1 MPSLSKFGHPFS
13 GLSSMKRKR
22 SDILQLFL
30 SLGIVLTS
38 AFLLS
43 FYFFKLDLTEE
54 KRHSLTPA
62 TQEMLGNLPDPLFIR
77 CYLHGEFPAEFK
89 RLENSIKERLDEF
102 VDYSNGQIDYE
113 FIDPYES
120 GDEKIIN
127 ETFKALDEKG
137 LRFSN
142 ISYSENGAQA
152 SKLIWPAA
160 IVEYQGREYPIQ
172 FLKTET
178 PVATDQMVNTSVNNL
193 EYELANGLRKI
204 TRKDKPA
211 IAILTG
217 HREIPGINLAD
228 FLYGLR
234 ENYDVE
240 PVRIDSQINAFSD
253 KADAMTLRTNRYA
266 ALVVAGP
273 DSAIGDK
280 DRFIIDQFIMNGGK
294 VLWMLDA
301 LKINMDSLRNAE
313 STMAVSNENGVYEML
328 FEYGVRLNRALV
340 IDFQG
345 APIILDNGPMGNQ
358 RAYTDRTNY
367 YAPLLLSSTNTHPIT
382 ANLDPIKMEFAGS
395 LDSVNAS
402 SDVVKIP
409 LLKSS
414 PLSKELRAPV
424 RVDLQLLAFNQQY
437 FENGTSPERTMAMIL
452 EGKFP
457 SAFSDQ
463 TPDAIKKD
471 PNIAFRDKSLPTKM
485 IVIADGDIAYNDV
498 DMRSGKP
505 IPIALGYDP
514 QFRRVLYDNKEFLMN
529 CMNYLLDDQALISV
543 RSRTIELRKM
553 AEEKIVSSGSTIKT
567 INTVV
572 PILLVMVLGIIQFFW
587 RKKRW
592 TSKLA

>member
-1 MPSLSKFGHPFS
+1 
-13 GLSSMKRKR
+13 MKRKR

-30 SLGIVLTS
+30 SLGIVLIS

-54 KRHSLTPA
+54 KRHSLTTA

-172 FLKTET
+172 FLKTES
-178 PVATDQMVNTSVNNL
+178 PLATDQMVNTSVNNL

-253 KADAMTLRTNRYA
+253 KADAMALRTNRYA

-273 DSAIGDK
+273 DSVIGDK

-382 ANLDPIKMEFAGS
+382 ANLDPLKMEFAGS

-402 SDVVKIP
+402 ADVVKIP

-437 FENGTSPERTMAMIL
+437 FENGASPERTMAMIL

-457 SAFSDQ
+457 SAFRDQ

-505 IPIALGYDP
+505 MPIALGYDP

-553 AEEKIVSSGSTIKT
+553 AEEKIISSGNTIKA
-567 INTVV
+567 INTVA
-572 PILLVMVLGIIQFFW
+572 PILLVMVLGIIQFIW

>member
-1 MPSLSKFGHPFS
+1 MR
-13 GLSSMKRKR
+13 RKR
-22 SDILQLFL
+22 SDIVQLLL
-30 SLGIVLTS
+30 SLAIVLVS

-43 FYFFKLDLTEE
+43 YFFFKIDLTEE

-62 TQEMLGNLPDPLFIR
+62 TKEMLGNLDDKLFIR

-102 VDYSNGQIDYE
+102 CDYSEGNIDYE

-120 GDEKIIN
+120 GDDKIIN

-137 LRFSN
+137 LRFTN
-142 ISYSENGAQA
+142 ISFNDKGAQA

-178 PVATDQMVNTSVNNL
+178 PVAADQMVNTSVNNL
-193 EYELANGLRKI
+193 EYELANSLRKI

-217 HREIPGINLAD
+217 HREIPGIHLAD
-228 FLYGLR
+228 FIFGLR

-240 PVRIDSQINAFSD
+240 PVRIDSQINALSD

-273 DSAIGDK
+273 DSIISDK
-280 DRFIIDQFIMNGGK
+280 DRFVIDQFIMNGGK

-301 LKINMDSLRNAE
+301 LKINMDSLRSAE
-313 STMAVSNENGVYEML
+313 TTMAVSNENGVYEML
-328 FEYGVRLNRALV
+328 FEYGVRLNRSLV

-367 YAPLLLSSTNTHPIT
+367 YAPLILSSNNTHPIT

-402 SDVVKIP
+402 SDIIKIP

-424 RVDLQLLAFNQQY
+424 RVDLQLLSFGQEY
-437 FENGTSPERTMAMIL
+437 FQNGTSPERTMGMIL

-457 SAFSDQ
+457 SAFRDQ

-471 PNIAFRDKSLPTKM
+471 PNIAYRDKSLPTKM
-485 IVIADGDIAYNDV
+485 IVIADGDIAYNEV
-498 DMRSGKP
+498 DMRGGKP
-505 IPIALGYDP
+505 MPIALGYDP
-514 QFRRVLYDNKEFLMN
+514 QFRRVLFDNKEFLMN
-529 CMNYLLDDQALISV
+529 CMNYLLDDQSLISV
-543 RSRTIELRKM
+543 RSRTIELRKL
-553 AEEKIVSSGSTIKT
+553 AAEKIETSRSTIKL
-567 INTVV
+567 INTALPIAVV
-572 PILLVMVLGIIQFFW
+572 CLLGFIQFFW

-592 TSKLA
+592 TTSAH

>member
-1 MPSLSKFGHPFS
+1 MR
-13 GLSSMKRKR
+13 RKR
-22 SDILQLFL
+22 SDIVQLLL
-30 SLGIVLTS
+30 SLAIVLVS

-43 FYFFKLDLTEE
+43 YFFFKIDLTEE

-62 TQEMLGNLPDPLFIR
+62 TKEMLGNLDDKLFIR

-102 VDYSNGQIDYE
+102 ADYSEGNIDYE

-120 GDEKIIN
+120 GDDKIIN

-137 LRFSN
+137 LRFTN
-142 ISYSENGAQA
+142 ISFNDKGAQA

-178 PVATDQMVNTSVNNL
+178 PVAADQMVNTSVNNL
-193 EYELANGLRKI
+193 EYELANSLRKI

-217 HREIPGINLAD
+217 HREIPAIHLAD
-228 FLYGLR
+228 FIFGLR

-240 PVRIDSQINAFSD
+240 PVRIDSQINALSD

-273 DSAIGDK
+273 DSVISDK
-280 DRFIIDQFIMNGGK
+280 DRFVIDQFIMNGGK

-301 LKINMDSLRNAE
+301 LKINMDSLRNSE
-313 STMAVSNENGVYEML
+313 TTMAISNENGVYEML
-328 FEYGVRLNRALV
+328 FEYGVRLNRSLV

-358 RAYTDRTNY
+358 RSYTDRTNY
-367 YAPLLLSSTNTHPIT
+367 YAPLILSSNNTHPIT

-402 SDVVKIP
+402 SDIIKIP

-424 RVDLQLLAFNQQY
+424 RVDLQLLSFGQEY
-437 FENGTSPERTMAMIL
+437 FQNGTSPERTMGMIL

-457 SAFSDQ
+457 SAFRDQ

-485 IVIADGDIAYNDV
+485 IVIADGDIAYNEV
-498 DMRSGKP
+498 DMRGGKP
-505 IPIALGYDP
+505 MPIALGYDP
-514 QFRRVLYDNKEFLMN
+514 QFRRVLFDNKEFLMN
-529 CMNYLLDDQALISV
+529 CMNYLLDDQSLISV
-543 RSRTIELRKM
+543 RSRTIELRKL
-553 AEEKIVSSGSTIKT
+553 AAEKIETSRSTIKI
-567 INTVV
+567 INTALPIAVV
-572 PILLVMVLGIIQFFW
+572 CLLGLIQFFW

-592 TSKLA
+592 TTSAH

>member
-1 MPSLSKFGHPFS
+1 MG
-13 GLSSMKRKR
+13 RKR
-22 SDILQLFL
+22 SDITQLVL
-30 SLGIVLTS
+30 SLAIVMVA

-43 FYFFKLDLTEE
+43 YFFFKLDLTEE

-62 TQEMLGNLPDPLFIR
+62 TKEMLANLNDQLFIR

-89 RLENSIKERLDEF
+89 RLENTIKERFDEF
-102 VDYSNGQIDYE
+102 RDYSNGQIDYE

-120 GDEKIIN
+120 GDQKIIN

-137 LRFSN
+137 LSFSN
-142 ISYSENGAQA
+142 ISFNEKGAQS

-172 FLKTET
+172 FLKTES
-178 PVATDQMVNTSVNNL
+178 PVATDRMVNTSVNNL

-211 IAILTG
+211 IAVLTG
-217 HREIPGINLAD
+217 HREIAGINLAD
-228 FLYGLR
+228 FIFGLR

-240 PVRIDSQINAFSD
+240 PVRIDSQISAFSD
-253 KADAMTLRTNRYA
+253 KAEAMTLRTNRYA

-273 DSAIGDK
+273 DSTIGDK
-280 DRFIIDQFIMNGGK
+280 DRFVIDQFIMNGGK

-301 LKINMDSLRNAE
+301 LKINMDSLRSAE
-313 STMAVSNENGVYEML
+313 TTMAVSNENGVYEML
-328 FEYGVRLNRALV
+328 FEYGVRLNRSLV

-367 YAPLLLSSTNTHPIT
+367 YAPLILSSANTHPIT
-382 ANLDPIKMEFAGS
+382 ANLDPIKLEFAGS

-402 SDVVKIP
+402 SDVIKTP

-424 RVDLQLLAFNQQY
+424 RVDLQLLAFGQEY
-437 FENGTSPERTMAMIL
+437 FENGATPERTMAMVM

-457 SAFSDQ
+457 SAFRDQ

-471 PNIAFRDKSLPTKM
+471 PNIAFRDKSLTTKM
-485 IVIADGDIAYNDV
+485 IVIADGDMAYNDV

-505 IPIALGYDP
+505 MPIALGYDP
-514 QFRRVLYDNKEFLMN
+514 QFRRVLFDNKEFLMN

-543 RSRTIELRKM
+543 RSRTIELRKL
-553 AEEKIVSSGSTIKT
+553 AEDKIQTSAGLIKA
-567 INTVV
+567 INTAV
-572 PILLVMVLGIIQFFW
+572 PIVVIFLLGVVQYVW

-592 TSKLA
+592 TTKLS

>member
-1 MPSLSKFGHPFS
+1 
-13 GLSSMKRKR
+13 MKRKR

-30 SLGIVLTS
+30 SLGIVLIS

-77 CYLHGEFPAEFK
+77 CYLHGEYPAEFK

-172 FLKTET
+172 FLKTEI
-178 PVATDQMVNTSVNNL
+178 PVASDQMVNTSVNNL

-211 IAILTG
+211 VAILTG

-228 FLYGLR
+228 FIFGLR

-253 KADAMTLRTNRYA
+253 KVDAMALRTNRYA

-273 DSAIGDK
+273 DSIIGDK

-301 LKINMDSLRNAE
+301 LQINMDSLRNSE
-313 STMAVSNENGVYEML
+313 TTMAVSNENGVYEML
-328 FEYGVRLNRALV
+328 FEYGVRLNRSLV

-358 RAYTDRTNY
+358 RAYSDRTNY

-437 FENGTSPERTMAMIL
+437 FENGANPERTMAMIL

-457 SAFSDQ
+457 SAFRDQ

-471 PNIAFRDKSLPTKM
+471 PSIAFRDKSLPTKM

-505 IPIALGYDP
+505 MPIALGYDP

-529 CMNYLLDDQALISV
+529 CMNYQLDDQALISV

-553 AEEKIVSSGSTIKT
+553 AEEKIISSGNTIKA

-572 PILLVMVLGIIQFFW
+572 PILLVMVLGIIQFIW

-592 TSKLA
+592 TSKLS

>member
-1 MPSLSKFGHPFS
+1 MG
-13 GLSSMKRKR
+13 RKR

-30 SLGIVLTS
+30 SLGIVLIS

-62 TQEMLGNLPDPLFIR
+62 TEEMLANLEDPLFIR

-102 VDYSNGQIDYE
+102 VDYSGGQIDYE

-142 ISYSENGAQA
+142 ISFNENGAQS

-172 FLKTET
+172 FLKTEA

-228 FLYGLR
+228 FIFGLR

-240 PVRIDSQINAFSD
+240 PVRIDSQINALSD

-273 DSAIGDK
+273 DSTISDK
-280 DRFIIDQFIMNGGK
+280 DRFVIDQFIMNGGK

-402 SDVVKIP
+402 SEVVKIP

-437 FENGTSPERTMAMIL
+437 FENGASPERTMAMIL

-457 SAFSDQ
+457 SAFRDQ

-471 PNIAFRDKSLPTKM
+471 PNIAFRDKSLATKM

-505 IPIALGYDP
+505 MPIALGYDP

-553 AEEKIVSSGSTIKT
+553 AEEKIQTSGGSIK
-567 INTVV
+567 ILNTVA
-572 PILLVMVLGIIQFFW
+572 PILLVLVLGVIQFVW

-592 TSKLA
+592 TTKQA

>member
-1 MPSLSKFGHPFS
+1 MG
-13 GLSSMKRKR
+13 RKR

-30 SLGIVLTS
+30 SLGIVLIS

-62 TQEMLGNLPDPLFIR
+62 TEEMLANLEDPLFIR

-102 VDYSNGQIDYE
+102 VDYSSGQIDYE

-120 GDEKIIN
+120 GDDKIIN

-142 ISYSENGAQA
+142 ISFNEKGAQA

-172 FLKTET
+172 FLKTES
-178 PVATDQMVNTSVNNL
+178 PLATDQMVNTSVNNL

-228 FLYGLR
+228 FIFGLR

-240 PVRIDSQINAFSD
+240 PVRIDSQINALSD

-273 DSAIGDK
+273 DSTISDK
-280 DRFIIDQFIMNGGK
+280 DRFVIDQFIMNGGK

-301 LKINMDSLRNAE
+301 LKVNMDSLRNAE

-328 FEYGVRLNRALV
+328 FEYGVRLNRSLV

-402 SDVVKIP
+402 SEVVKIP

-437 FENGTSPERTMAMIL
+437 FENGASPERTMAMIL

-457 SAFSDQ
+457 SAFRDQ

-471 PNIAFRDKSLPTKM
+471 PNIAFRDKSLATKM

-505 IPIALGYDP
+505 MPIALGYDP

-553 AEEKIVSSGSTIKT
+553 AEEKIQTSGGTIKILNT
-567 INTVV
+567 IA
-572 PILLVMVLGIIQFFW
+572 PILLVLVLGVIQFVW

-592 TSKLA
+592 TTKHA

>member
-1 MPSLSKFGHPFS
+1 
-13 GLSSMKRKR
+13 MKRKR

-30 SLGIVLTS
+30 SLGIVLIS

-62 TQEMLGNLPDPLFIR
+62 TQEMLGELPDPLFIR

-102 VDYSNGQIDYE
+102 VDYSDGQIDYE

-172 FLKTET
+172 FLKTES
-178 PVATDQMVNTSVNNL
+178 PLATDQMVNTSVNNL

-253 KADAMTLRTNRYA
+253 KAEAMALRTNRYA

-273 DSAIGDK
+273 DSVIGDK

-402 SDVVKIP
+402 ADVVKIP

-437 FENGTSPERTMAMIL
+437 FENGASPERTMAMIL

-457 SAFSDQ
+457 SAFRDQ

-505 IPIALGYDP
+505 MPTALGYDP

-553 AEEKIVSSGSTIKT
+553 AEEKIISSGSTIKA

-572 PILLVMVLGIIQFFW
+572 PILLVMILGFVQYIW

-592 TSKLA
+592 TTKLT

>member
-1 MPSLSKFGHPFS
+1 MR
-13 GLSSMKRKR
+13 RKR
-22 SDILQLFL
+22 SDIVQLLL
-30 SLGIVLTS
+30 SLAIVLVS

-43 FYFFKLDLTEE
+43 YFFFKIDLTEE

-62 TQEMLGNLPDPLFIR
+62 TKDMLGNLDDKLFIR

-102 VDYSNGQIDYE
+102 ADYSGGNIDYE

-120 GDEKIIN
+120 GDDKIIN

-137 LRFSN
+137 LRFTN
-142 ISYSENGAQA
+142 ISFNDKGAQA

-178 PVATDQMVNTSVNNL
+178 PVAADQMVNTSVNNL
-193 EYELANGLRKI
+193 EYELANSLRKI

-217 HREIPGINLAD
+217 HREIPGIHLAD
-228 FLYGLR
+228 FIFGLR

-240 PVRIDSQINAFSD
+240 PVRIDSQINALSD

-273 DSAIGDK
+273 DSIISDK
-280 DRFIIDQFIMNGGK
+280 DRFVIDQFIMNGGK

-301 LKINMDSLRNAE
+301 LRINMDSLRSAE
-313 STMAVSNENGVYEML
+313 TTMAISNENGVYEML
-328 FEYGVRLNRALV
+328 FEYGVRLNRSLV

-367 YAPLLLSSTNTHPIT
+367 YAPLILSSNNTHPIT
-382 ANLDPIKMEFAGS
+382 ANLDPIKLEFAGS

-402 SDVVKIP
+402 SDIIKIP

-424 RVDLQLLAFNQQY
+424 RVDLQLLSFGQEY
-437 FENGTSPERTMAMIL
+437 FQNGTSPERTMGMIL

-457 SAFSDQ
+457 SAFHDQ

-471 PNIAFRDKSLPTKM
+471 VNIAYRDKSIPTKM
-485 IVIADGDIAYNDV
+485 IVIADGDIAYNEV
-498 DMRSGKP
+498 DMRGGKP
-505 IPIALGYDP
+505 MPIALGYDT
-514 QFRRVLYDNKEFLMN
+514 QFRRVLFDNKEFLMN
-529 CMNYLLDDQALISV
+529 CMNYLLDDQSLISV
-543 RSRTIELRKM
+543 RSRTIELRKL
-553 AEEKIVSSGSTIKT
+553 AAEKIETSRSTIKL
-567 INTVV
+567 INTALPIAVV
-572 PILLVMVLGIIQFFW
+572 CLLGFIQFFW

-592 TSKLA
+592 TTSAH

>member
-1 MPSLSKFGHPFS
+1 MG
-13 GLSSMKRKR
+13 RKR
-22 SDILQLFL
+22 NDIIQLLL
-30 SLGIVLTS
+30 SLAIVLVS

-43 FYFFKLDLTEE
+43 FFFFKIDLTEE

-62 TQEMLGNLPDPLFIR
+62 TKEMLANLDDKLFIR

-102 VDYSNGQIDYE
+102 ADYSDGRIDYE

-120 GDEKIIN
+120 GDDKIIN

-142 ISYSENGAQA
+142 ISFNENGAQA

-178 PVATDQMVNTSVNNL
+178 PVAPDQMVNTSVNNL
-193 EYELANGLRKI
+193 EYELANSLRKI

-211 IAILTG
+211 IAVLTG

-228 FLYGLR
+228 FIFGLR

-253 KADAMTLRTNRYA
+253 KADKMTMRTNRYS

-273 DSAIGDK
+273 DSVISDK
-280 DRFIIDQFIMNGGK
+280 DRFVIDQFIMNGGK

-301 LKINMDSLRNAE
+301 LRINMDSLRSAE
-313 STMAVSNENGVYEML
+313 TTMAVSNENGVYEML
-328 FEYGVRLNRALV
+328 FEYGVRLNRSLV

-367 YAPLLLSSTNTHPIT
+367 YAPLILSSNNTHPIT

-402 SDVVKIP
+402 PEVIKIP

-424 RVDLQLLAFNQQY
+424 RVDLQLLSFGQEY
-437 FENGTSPERTMAMIL
+437 FQNGSSPERTMAMIL
-452 EGKFP
+452 EGQFP
-457 SAFSDQ
+457 SAFRDQ

-471 PNIAFRDKSLPTKM
+471 TDIAYRDKSVPTKM

-498 DMRSGKP
+498 DMRGGKP
-505 IPIALGYDP
+505 MPIALGYDP

-529 CMNYLLDDQALISV
+529 CMNYLLDDQSLISV
-543 RSRTIELRKM
+543 RSRTIELRKLA
-553 AEEKIVSSGSTIKT
+553 AEEIDSSKT
-567 INTVV
+567 KLKLINTVA
-572 PILLVMVLGIIQFFW
+572 PIAVVIVFGVTRYFGRR
-587 RKKRW
+587 RKW
-592 TSKLA
+592 TRALA

>member
-1 MPSLSKFGHPFS
+1 MG
-13 GLSSMKRKR
+13 RKR
-22 SDILQLFL
+22 SDITQLFL
-30 SLGIVLTS
+30 SLAIVVVA

-43 FYFFKLDLTEE
+43 YFFFKLDLTEE

-62 TQEMLGNLPDPLFIR
+62 TKEMLANLDDQLFIR

-89 RLENSIKERLDEF
+89 RLENTIKERFDEF
-102 VDYSNGQIDYE
+102 RDYSNGQIDYE

-120 GDEKIIN
+120 GDQKIIN

-142 ISYSENGAQA
+142 IAYNENGAQS

-172 FLKTET
+172 FLKTES
-178 PVATDQMVNTSVNNL
+178 PVASDRMVNTSVNNL
-193 EYELANGLRKI
+193 EYELASGLRKI

-211 IAILTG
+211 VAILTG
-217 HREIPGINLAD
+217 HREIAGINLAD
-228 FLYGLR
+228 FIFGLR

-240 PVRIDSQINAFSD
+240 PVRIDSQVNAFSD
-253 KADAMTLRTNRYA
+253 KAESMTLRTNRYA

-273 DSAIGDK
+273 DSTIGDK
-280 DRFIIDQFIMNGGK
+280 DRFVIDQFIMNGGK

-301 LKINMDSLRNAE
+301 LKINMDSLRSAE
-313 STMAVSNENGVYEML
+313 TTMAVSNENGVYEML
-328 FEYGVRLNRALV
+328 FEYGVRLNRSLV

-367 YAPLLLSSTNTHPIT
+367 YAPLILSSANTHPIT
-382 ANLDPIKMEFAGS
+382 ANLDPIKLEFAGS

-402 SDVVKIP
+402 SDVVKTP

-424 RVDLQLLAFNQQY
+424 RVDLQLLAFGQQY
-437 FENGTSPERTMAMIL
+437 FENGATPERTMAMVM

-457 SAFSDQ
+457 SAFRDQ

-485 IVIADGDIAYNDV
+485 IVIADGDMAYNEV

-505 IPIALGYDP
+505 MPIALGYDP
-514 QFRRVLYDNKEFLMN
+514 QFRRVLFDNKEFLMN

-543 RSRTIELRKM
+543 RSRTIELRKL
-553 AEEKIVSSGSTIKT
+553 AEDKIQTSAGVIKA
-567 INTVV
+567 INTALPIVV
-572 PILLVMVLGIIQFFW
+572 IFLFGLVQFVW

-592 TSKLA
+592 TTKMS

>member
-1 MPSLSKFGHPFS
+1 MG
-13 GLSSMKRKR
+13 RKR
-22 SDILQLFL
+22 SDIIQLFL
-30 SLGIVLTS
+30 SLAIVLVS

-43 FYFFKLDLTEE
+43 YFFFKIDLTEE

-62 TQEMLGNLPDPLFIR
+62 TKEMLGNLDDQLFIR

-102 VDYSNGQIDYE
+102 RDYSNGQIDYE

-120 GDEKIIN
+120 GDQKIIN

-142 ISYSENGAQA
+142 ISFNENGAQA

-178 PVATDQMVNTSVNNL
+178 PVASELMVNTSVNNL

-228 FLYGLR
+228 FIFGLR

-240 PVRIDSQINAFSD
+240 PLRIDSQINAFSD
-253 KADAMTLRTNRYA
+253 KTDGMTMRTNRYA

-273 DSAIGDK
+273 DSIISDK
-280 DRFIIDQFIMNGGK
+280 DRFVIDQFVMNGGK

-313 STMAVSNENGVYEML
+313 GTMALSNENGVYEML
-328 FEYGVRLNRALV
+328 FEYGVRLNRSLI

-367 YAPLLLSSTNTHPIT
+367 YAPLILSSNNTHPIT

-395 LDSVNAS
+395 LDSVNAN
-402 SDVVKIP
+402 SDVIKIP

-424 RVDLQLLAFNQQY
+424 RVDLQLLSFGQEY
-437 FENGTSPERTMAMIL
+437 FQNGTTPERTMAMIL

-457 SAFSDQ
+457 SAFRDQ

-471 PNIAFRDKSLPTKM
+471 PNIAFREKSVPTKM
-485 IVIADGDIAYNDV
+485 IVIADGDIAYNEV
-498 DMRSGKP
+498 DMRGGKP
-505 IPIALGYDP
+505 MPIALGYDP
-514 QFRRVLYDNKEFLMN
+514 QFRRVLFDNKEFLMN
-529 CMNYLLDDQALISV
+529 CMNYLLDDQSLISV
-543 RSRTIELRKM
+543 RSRTIELRKL
-553 AEEKIVSSGSTIKT
+553 AAEKIETSRSALKIL
-567 INTVV
+567 NTVL
-572 PILLVMVLGIIQFFW
+572 PILVVFLFGIIQFVW

-592 TSKLA
+592 TSATVNLYKKA

>member
-1 MPSLSKFGHPFS
+1 
-13 GLSSMKRKR
+13 MKRKR
-22 SDILQLFL
+22 SDILQLSL
-30 SLGIVLTS
+30 SLGIVLIS

-43 FYFFKLDLTEE
+43 FYFFKLDLTQE

-62 TQEMLGNLPDPLFIR
+62 TQEMLSNLPDPLFIR

-120 GDEKIIN
+120 GDDKIIN

-178 PVATDQMVNTSVNNL
+178 PVAPDQMVNTSVNNL

-228 FLYGLR
+228 FIFGLR

-253 KADAMTLRTNRYA
+253 KVDAMALRNNRYA

-273 DSAIGDK
+273 DSVIDDK

-301 LKINMDSLRNAE
+301 LKINMDSLRSSE
-313 STMAVSNENGVYEML
+313 TTMAVSNENGVYEML
-328 FEYGVRLNRALV
+328 FEYGVRLNRSLV

-358 RAYTDRTNY
+358 RTYSDRTNY

-402 SDVVKIP
+402 ADVVKIP

-437 FENGTSPERTMAMIL
+437 FENGASPERTMAMIL

-457 SAFSDQ
+457 SAFRDQ

-471 PNIAFRDKSLPTKM
+471 SNIAFRDKSLPTKM

-498 DMRSGKP
+498 DVRGGKP
-505 IPIALGYDP
+505 LPIALGYDP

-553 AEEKIVSSGSTIKT
+553 AEEKIISSGSVIKA
-567 INTVV
+567 INMVV
-572 PILLVMVLGIIQFFW
+572 PIALVIILGIIQFIW

-592 TSKLA
+592 TSKLI

>member
-1 MPSLSKFGHPFS
+1 
-13 GLSSMKRKR
+13 MKRKR
-22 SDILQLFL
+22 SDILQLIL
-30 SLGIVLTS
+30 SLGIVLIS

-54 KRHSLTPA
+54 KRHSLTPS
-62 TQEMLGNLPDPLFIR
+62 TQDMLGTLPDPLFIR

-228 FLYGLR
+228 FIFGLR

-273 DSAIGDK
+273 DSVLGDK

-301 LKINMDSLRNAE
+301 LKINMDSLRSSE
-313 STMAVSNENGVYEML
+313 TTMAVSNENGVYEML

-402 SDVVKIP
+402 SDVAKIP

-437 FENGTSPERTMAMIL
+437 FENGANPERTMAMIL

-457 SAFSDQ
+457 SAFRDQ
-463 TPDAIKKD
+463 TPEAIKKD
-471 PNIAFRDKSLPTKM
+471 PNIAFRDKSIPTKM

-498 DMRSGKP
+498 DMRGGKP
-505 IPIALGYDP
+505 MPIALGYDP

-553 AEEKIVSSGSTIKT
+553 AEEKIIRSGSTIKA

-572 PILLVMVLGIIQFFW
+572 PIVLVMALGIIQFIW

-592 TSKLA
+592 TSKLT

>member
-1 MPSLSKFGHPFS
+1 
-13 GLSSMKRKR
+13 MKRKR

-30 SLGIVLTS
+30 SMGIVLIS

-54 KRHSLTPA
+54 KRHSLTTA

-120 GDEKIIN
+120 SDEKIIN

-172 FLKTET
+172 FLKTES
-178 PVATDQMVNTSVNNL
+178 PLATDQMVNTSVNNL

-253 KADAMTLRTNRYA
+253 KADAMALRTNRYA

-273 DSAIGDK
+273 DSVIGDK

-382 ANLDPIKMEFAGS
+382 ANLDPLKMEFAGS

-402 SDVVKIP
+402 ADVVKIP

-437 FENGTSPERTMAMIL
+437 FENGASPERTMAMIL

-457 SAFSDQ
+457 SAFRDQ

-505 IPIALGYDP
+505 MPIALGYDP

-553 AEEKIVSSGSTIKT
+553 AEEKIISSGNTIKA
-567 INTVV
+567 INTVA
-572 PILLVMVLGIIQFFW
+572 PILLVMVLGIIQFIW

>member
-1 MPSLSKFGHPFS
+1 
-13 GLSSMKRKR
+13 MKRKR

-30 SLGIVLTS
+30 SLGIVLIS

-172 FLKTET
+172 FLKTES
-178 PVATDQMVNTSVNNL
+178 PLATDQMVNTSVNNL

-253 KADAMTLRTNRYA
+253 KADAMALRTNRYA

-273 DSAIGDK
+273 DSVIGDK

-382 ANLDPIKMEFAGS
+382 ANLDPLKMEFAGS

-402 SDVVKIP
+402 ADVVKIP

-437 FENGTSPERTMAMIL
+437 FENGASPERTMAMIL

-457 SAFSDQ
+457 SAFRDQ

-505 IPIALGYDP
+505 MPIALGYDP

-553 AEEKIVSSGSTIKT
+553 AEEKIISSGNTIKA
-567 INTVV
+567 INTVA
-572 PILLVMVLGIIQFFW
+572 PILLVMVLGIIQFIW

>member
-1 MPSLSKFGHPFS
+1 
-13 GLSSMKRKR
+13 MKRKR
-22 SDILQLFL
+22 SDILQLIL
-30 SLGIVLTS
+30 SLGIVLIS

-54 KRHSLTPA
+54 KRHSLTPS
-62 TQEMLGNLPDPLFIR
+62 TQDMLGNLPDPLFIR
-77 CYLHGEFPAEFK
+77 CYLHGQFPAEFK

-102 VDYSNGQIDYE
+102 VDYSDGQIDYE

-228 FLYGLR
+228 FIFGLR

-253 KADAMTLRTNRYA
+253 KADAMTLRTNRYS

-273 DSAIGDK
+273 DSVLGDK

-301 LKINMDSLRNAE
+301 LKINMDSLRSSE
-313 STMAVSNENGVYEML
+313 TTMAVSNENGVYEML

-402 SDVVKIP
+402 SDVAKIP

-437 FENGTSPERTMAMIL
+437 FENGANPERTMAMIL

-457 SAFSDQ
+457 SAFRDQ
-463 TPDAIKKD
+463 TPEAIKKD
-471 PNIAFRDKSLPTKM
+471 PNIAFRDKSIPTKM

-505 IPIALGYDP
+505 MPIALGYDP

-543 RSRTIELRKM
+543 RSRTIKLRKM
-553 AEEKIVSSGSTIKT
+553 AEEKIIRSGSTIKA

-572 PILLVMVLGIIQFFW
+572 PIVLVMALGIIQFIW